1 MDDAIRV
8 GVVSYGLDPA
18 KNNIKRPETALE
30 SVISR
35 LSAITSRVQSSVHRA
50 DSAANAILGYAGET
64 TADGAGGA
72 TPPQAIATS
81 AMDHLGEIE
90 NTLSKLEYHL
100 GRMTQ

>member
-50 DSAANAILGYAGET
+50 DSAAKPAFCEAYLNH
-64 TADGAGGA
+64 D
-72 TPPQAIATS
+72 P
-81 AMDHLGEIE
+81 
-90 NTLSKLEYHL
+90 LS
-100 GRMTQ
+100 